1 MPISIATNV
10 ISLAVQRKL
19 GNTTADLGKSF
30 LRLAS
35 GLRVNSAQDD
45 AGGLGFATRLTTQ
58 VQGLAVAARNT
69 NDGISLAQVA
79 DSALVE
85 TVGAMQRIRELAV
98 EATGSTKS
106 STDRYALQDEV
117 DEMVAE
123 VTRIATDIKYNGMRL
138 LAGSFTG
145 MDFQIGADAG
155 NTLQV
160 AFAGA
165 STNLVGMGVAGNSM
179 TVSTTTKA
187 SRTILL
193 IDSALDSISAI
204 RATIGGVQ
212 NRFESI
218 INQIQSLSDA
228 YTQTRSTI
236 MDADIAKE
244 TALLARNLIIQQAGV
259 SVLSQANLQPNVM
272 LQLLRTQ

>member
-19 GNTTADLGKSF
+19 GSTTADLGKSF

-106 STDRYALQDEV
+106 STDRYTLQDEV

-155 NTLQV
+155 NTLEV

-204 RATIGGVQ
+204 RSTIGGVQ

-218 INQIQSLSDA
+218 INQLQSLSDA

-236 MDADIAKE
+236 MDADVAKE

>member
-106 STDRYALQDEV
+106 STDRYTLQDEV

-145 MDFQIGADAG
+145 MDFQIGANAG

-204 RATIGGVQ
+204 RSTIGGVQ